1 MKLMEFGNWTIKDES
16 IDWSGDEMGRFI
28 IPKDDITAIRYDK
41 KGSFFYNWI
50 LLATEEDWL
59 TQDDLYDLNYAF
71 VYALARWGFEFN
83 YETFD
88 ATLEEQYEQ
97 FDEEDEDWES

>member
-1 MKLMEFGNWTIKDES
+1 MEFGNWIIKEETIEWNGEDS
-16 IDWSGDEMGRFI
+16 GRFI

-50 LLATEEDWL
+50 LLATEEDWIG
-59 TQDDLYDLNYAF
+59 QDDLYDLNFAF
-71 VYALARWGFEFN
+71 VYAIARWGLEFS

-88 ATLEEQYEQ
+88 ATLEEQYDQ
-97 FDEEDEDWES
+97 FEEEEDEDWDG